1 MMCVLCCVKKIS
13 GTACTEE
20 ENDRIEKDAEVE
32 IIAVK
37 GVKLI
42 VKMKG

>member
-1 MMCVLCCVKKIS
+1 MDRS
-13 GTACTEE
+13 AEE